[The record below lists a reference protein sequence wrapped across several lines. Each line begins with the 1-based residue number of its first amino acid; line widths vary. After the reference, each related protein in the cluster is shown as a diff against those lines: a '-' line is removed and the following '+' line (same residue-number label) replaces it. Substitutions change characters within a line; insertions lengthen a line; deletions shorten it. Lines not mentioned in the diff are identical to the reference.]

1 MMGICKH
8 GVPLE
13 RKVPCTSCS
22 TTLRQKIVD
31 ILNSCYV
38 PLEGEGCFK
47 KDYDKVAQ
55 EIIRA
60 VVLEKSEA
68 WHKKGWDDCVGRI
81 GRK

>member
-1 MMGICKH
+1 M
-8 GVPLE
+8 
-13 RKVPCTSCS
+13 
-22 TTLRQKIVD
+22 TLHQQIIH
-31 ILNSCYV
+31 ILNTTSSYV
-38 PLEGEGCFK
+38 PVKGEGCFK